1 MSGNGRFFVT
11 VIAPN
16 REALQALRQHDL
28 DLFRPTAKPAEA
40 GEFKVDGLL
49 TLAEIGQLA
58 SAGYRVVVHE
68 DAGRRAR
75 GQTAVLGRPLDASPA
90 DRTPD
95 GPSPAAAPVTP
106 GTSAGTPAVGFQ
118 DWLKGMEEE
127 E

>member
-11 VIAPN
+11 VIAPD

-28 DLFRPTAKPAEA
+28 DLFKPTARPAEA
-40 GEFKVDGLL
+40 GEFEVDGLL
-49 TLAEIGQLA
+49 TLEEIGQLA

-75 GQTAVLGRPLDASPA
+75 GQAAVQARALDASA
-90 DRTPD
+90 AERAA
-95 GPSPAAAPVTP
+95 GAPAAP
-106 GTSAGTPAVGFQ
+106 AGTPTSSVGTPAIGFQ

>member
-11 VIAPN
+11 VIAPS

-28 DLFRPTAKPAEA
+28 DLFKPTAKPKEA
-40 GEFKVDGLL
+40 GEFEVDGLL
-49 TLAEIGQLA
+49 TLEEIGQLA

-68 DAGRRAR
+68 DASRRAR
-75 GQTAVLGRPLDASPA
+75 GQAAVQGRALDVGATERAAEGTPAS
-90 DRTPD
+90 T
-95 GPSPAAAPVTP
+95 
-106 GTSAGTPAVGFQ
+106 AGTPAIGFQ